1 LKPDS
6 PSVLSPDAPAS
17 GHSPDPVALWLQ
29 GSLGQRFLEDFQSHP
44 EVFRR
49 VNATRLHDPR
59 LAAWSSE
66 AAVLLGLP
74 ALPQAMGQAPLA
86 EVFAQGDVPEPL
98 ASAYAGHQF
107 GVWAGQ
113 LGDGR
118 ALLLGDC
125 PTSATQLDWGFART
139 SPAIALGDRVEIQL
153 KGAGPTPYSRR
164 GDGRAVLRSSIREF
178 LASEALAALGIP
190 TTRALCLFRSED
202 PVFRE
207 STETAA
213 VVTRLSPSF
222 SRFGHV
228 EFLSHFH
235 HVPALL
241 RFLELTVGRFFPE
254 VLDGSSEG
262 TASPPSDLFA
272 RPGPELDEVLL
283 RLLGC
288 VAARTGDLIARWQ
301 SVGFCHGVMNT
312 DNMSLLGLTIDYGPY
327 GFLDRYDV
335 DHVCNHSDHTG
346 RYSYANQP
354 AIGAWNCRALA
365 YALRAA
371 MTEEGAARLGTP
383 LVRYREA
390 FELRWRE
397 RFLAK
402 FGLGPPGH
410 PPHHGSVGSSPP
422 LSAHHPIASQRG
434 AAGRSE
440 GAGRAQPTGWAGP
453 FGAATPASP
462 ENAARAPNHD
472 ELLACLESG
481 MHMLQVCKPDFTV
494 FFRSL
499 GAADPFASAP
509 PALLRDQVLDLAAF
523 DAWWAQYQPLAA
535 RRCHDAGLDREAR
548 KRAMDTVNPCYV
560 LRNHLAEVAIAKARG
575 DHGTCDEG
583 EVHTLLRLLRRPYD
597 AQAGFESYASEAPG
611 WAQELVVS
619 CSS

>member
-1 LKPDS
+1 L
-6 PSVLSPDAPAS
+6 
-17 GHSPDPVALWLQ
+17 
-29 GSLGQRFLEDFQSHP
+29 
-44 EVFRR
+44 
-49 VNATRLHDPR
+49 
-59 LAAWSSE
+59 
-66 AAVLLGLP
+66 LLGLP
-74 ALPQAMGQAPLA
+74 EIPQAMGQAELA
-86 EVFAQGDVPEPL
+86 EVFAQAAVPKPL

-125 PTSATQLDWGFART
+125 PTTATQVDWGFAST
-139 SPAIALGDRVEIQL
+139 SPPIALGDRVEIQL

-178 LASEALAALGIP
+178 LASEALAALGVP
-190 TTRALCLFRSED
+190 TTRALCLFRSND

-222 SRFGHV
+222 TRFGHV
-228 EFLSHFH
+228 EFLAHFD

-254 VLDGSSEG
+254 ILDPSSG
-262 TASPPSDLFA
+262 GAAIPAADLFA
-272 RPGPELDEVLL
+272 RQGPELDEVLL

-312 DNMSLLGLTIDYGPY
+312 DNMSLLGLTIDYGPF
-327 GFLDRYDV
+327 GFLDRYDE

-346 RYSYANQP
+346 RYCYANQP

-371 MTEEGAARLGTP
+371 MTEGGAARLGTP
-383 LVRYREA
+383 LLRFREA

-402 FGLGPPGH
+402 FGLGPP
-410 PPHHGSVGSSPP
+410 
-422 LSAHHPIASQRG
+422 ASQ
-434 AAGRSE
+434 E
-440 GAGRAQPTGWAGP
+440 D
-453 FGAATPASP
+453 
-462 ENAARAPNHD
+462 AARSPNHD
-472 ELLACLESG
+472 ELLACLENG
-481 MHMLQVCKPDFTV
+481 MRMLQACKPDFTV

-499 GAADPFASAP
+499 GAADPFAGAP
-509 PALLRDQVLDLAAF
+509 PALLRDQMLDLAAF
-523 DAWWAQYQPLAA
+523 DAWWAHYQPLAA
-535 RRCHDAGLDREAR
+535 RRCHVAGLDREAR

-575 DHGTCDEG
+575 DHGPCDEG
-583 EVHTLLRLLRRPYD
+583 EVHTLLRLLRKPYD
-597 AQAGFESYASEAPG
+597 EQNGFESYASEAPS

>member
-1 LKPDS
+1 MKLDGSAVFS
-6 PSVLSPDAPAS
+6 PQPAAAGQPS
-17 GHSPDPVALWLQ
+17 DPVAQWLEH
-29 GSLGQRFLEDFQSHP
+29 SLDQRFLDDFQSHP
-44 EVFRR
+44 EAFHR
-49 VNATRLHDPR
+49 VRALRLHDPR
-59 LAAWSSE
+59 LAAWSGE
-66 AAVLLGLP
+66 AALLVGLP
-74 ALPQAMGQAPLA
+74 KAPQAMGEAQLA
-86 EVFAQGDVPEPL
+86 EVFAQADVPAPL

-125 PTSATQLDWGFART
+125 SARASQLDWGFAPT
-139 SPAIALGDRVEIQL
+139 SPPIALGNRVEIQL

-190 TTRALCLFRSED
+190 TTRALCLFRSDD

-228 EFLSHFH
+228 EFFAHFH
-235 HVPALL
+235 HAPALL
-241 RFLELTVGRFFPE
+241 RFLEVTVRRFFPGI
-254 VLDGSSEG
+254 LDGSPG
-262 TASPPSDLFA
+262 GADSPAPDLFA
-272 RPGPELDEVLL
+272 CRSPELDEVLL

-288 VAARTGDLIARWQ
+288 VASRTGDLIARWQ

-312 DNMSLLGLTIDYGPY
+312 DNMSLLGLTIDYGPF
-327 GFLDRYDV
+327 GFLDRYDE
-335 DHVCNHSDHTG
+335 DHVCNHSDHAG

-371 MTEEGAARLGTP
+371 MTEEGAARLGAP

-402 FGLGPPGH
+402 FGLGPPRAL
-410 PPHHGSVGSSPP
+410 PPHASACSSPK
-422 LSAHHPIASQRG
+422 ASGRQPVASPDG
-434 AAGRSE
+434 AARS
-440 GAGRAQPTGWAGP
+440 
-453 FGAATPASP
+453 SS
-462 ENAARAPNHD
+462 ND
-472 ELLACLESG
+472 ELLACLESS
-481 MHMLQVCKPDFTV
+481 MRMLQVCKPDFTM

-499 GAADPFASAP
+499 GAADPFRSAP

-523 DAWWAQYQPLAA
+523 DAWWTQYQPLAA
-535 RRCHDAGLDREAR
+535 RHCREAGLDREAR
-548 KRAMDTVNPCYV
+548 KRMMDSVNPCYV
-560 LRNHLAEVAIAKARG
+560 LRNHLAEVAIARARG
-575 DHGTCDEG
+575 DRGPCDEG
-583 EVHTLLRLLRRPYD
+583 EVRTLLNLLRKPYD
-597 AQAGFESYASEAPG
+597 PQAGFESYASEAPG